1 VACSKLIKIMGNAT
15 STAEKLEELINKHV
29 YNVHAIGYNDVI
41 GLNECVFQLNHT
53 QFYQIKSTSLIVA
66 QKLFMKREE
75 NTKMDIINENFRFLN
90 KTIPL
95 STHPFFLLSIS
106 ITIHEK
112 VRQGDALP
120 VLSRQ
125 HLHSTLEERIGG
137 GIAVGYQ
144 QKINLALQI
153 FTCCAVL
160 HDLG

>member
-1 VACSKLIKIMGNAT
+1 MGNAA
-15 STAEKLEELINKHV
+15 STAEKLEELINKHM

-41 GLNECVFQLNHT
+41 GLNEFVFQLNHT
-53 QFYQIKSTSLIVA
+53 QFFQIKSTSLIVA
-66 QKLFMKREE
+66 QKLFMKRED
-75 NTKMDIINENFRFLN
+75 NAKMDIINENFRFLN

-112 VRQGDALP
+112 VRAGDALP

-125 HLHSTLEERIGG
+125 HLHSTLDDRISG
-137 GIAVGYQ
+137 GISLGCQ
-144 QKINLALQI
+144 QKVNIALQI
-153 FTCCAVL
+153 ITCCAVL